1 MFRAKG
7 LPKHRWDVLE
17 TKTHPFPPPKKNR
30 KKNTYNQHVRIPSLR
45 KGYIDAF
52 NRFVCSNGVCCDRKA
67 IGRAFSS
74 GSRLNIPLMLDELF
88 KNHTEGDRGYRTGR
102 VATER
107 RRDCR
112 LREKN
117 KARKK

>member
-1 MFRAKG
+1 MFCAKG
-7 LPKHRWDVLE
+7 LSKHRWDVLK
-17 TKTHPFPPPKKNR
+17 TKPTPPPKKTE

-52 NRFVCSNGVCCDRKA
+52 NRFVCSNGVCCDREA

-74 GSRLNIPLMLDELF
+74 GSRLNIPLMLDELS
-88 KNHTEGDRGYRTGR
+88 KNHSEGIGDVGRGASRQNVGEFVTA
-102 VATER
+102 V
-107 RRDCR
+107 
-112 LREKN
+112 EKN